1 MIPLLQILVI
11 LLLLASKA
19 DARSTSNDDPSSSSS
34 SSSSFSIKLPPW
46 EQYSDLDG
54 EEDSNRSG
62 LFGHGREFK
71 VFGSSSSSS
80 SSASGGGD
88 YDTYRGGGGGGGGGY
103 YRSNAA
109 KSQKRDFVE
118 MYRRYGLPE
127 YGSGS
132 RRGANINSN
141 NNNNINNN
149 INWKPP
155 SVFRGVHH
163 WWRTSVGPKL
173 ENLPRIVCRVEPT
186 TTLKLRKTV
195 RPLGTIVQMGAD
207 FNTQLGVWQFKSSW
221 EEPIIGGKLT
231 LIGNELHI
239 TKSWRLYVG
248 AVEDLV
254 TRLRFRA
261 AINLQTFQAYARV
274 GFRTERLSPI
284 NVMEGFTIL
293 KRLPLDGSGGNVK
306 LEVKANVALPEPEIE
321 YSTETQQRSLI
332 GMGDVEVS
340 IDEMNLLLDY

>member
-1 MIPLLQILVI
+1 M
-11 LLLLASKA
+11 
-19 DARSTSNDDPSSSSS
+19 
-34 SSSSFSIKLPPW
+34 
-46 EQYSDLDG
+46 
-54 EEDSNRSG
+54 RSG
-62 LFGHGREFK
+62 VFGHGREYK
-71 VFGSSSSSS
+71 VFGSSSST
-80 SSASGGGD
+80 G
-88 YDTYRGGGGGGGGGY
+88 YRGGGNAS
-103 YRSNAA
+103 RS
-109 KSQKRDFVE
+109 SQKRDFVE
-118 MYRRYGLPE
+118 MYRRYGLPGE
-127 YGSGS
+127 YASNE
-132 RRGANINSN
+132 AND
-141 NNNNINNN
+141 
-149 INWKPP
+149 NWKTPEL
-155 SVFRGVHH
+155 FQGVQN
-163 WWRTSVGPKL
+163 WWRTSISPKL

-186 TTLKLRKTV
+186 TTLKLRKSF

-207 FNTQLGVWQFKSSW
+207 FNTQRGVWQFKSSW

-239 TKSWRLYVG
+239 TKSWRLYVGTSNISFALQIEHVNESTDSIQLPSHPYHHYHPHRHPHCHLEHFWLLVAG